1 MKGKLFHALGI
12 VVVLSVLIAGC
23 AQEESAVTE
32 QMLPSAPMAGLSKK
46 GGGAIEGNGVV
57 EGTASEAAIAMM
69 SDLNAML
76 EVQKKGYQIGVM
88 EFVTADGLGQ
98 YGTTVY
104 AKNVGNKQLGH
115 HFVPG
120 DPRRGGG
127 VNITYITD
135 YSEGA
140 ATGPLNA
147 DETTFEIDRA
157 MDVWKNQQCS
167 GGLGITN
174 LGALNFDLGYVQFL
188 VGLGGVQGW
197 AADLTHA
204 GWLPKVFF
212 DIIGGPGGGNSILG
226 VTFTFIWTQGGV
238 PTDIDNNGKLDVA
251 FREIYYNNN
260 FTWRLGSWTGGA
272 NYQAFGVILHEAGHG
287 LSQGHF
293 GQVFLK
299 NDGSVQYAPQAVMNA
314 VVSRRTTVS
323 ELAGTDNG
331 GHCSIWGSWPNN

>member
-1 MKGKLFHALGI
+1 MKARLFHGAGVIVLAGI
-12 VVVLSVLIAGC
+12 LVAGC
-23 AQEESAVTE
+23 AKDESQVTG
-32 QMLPSAPMAGLSKK
+32 QQQSLPSTPMTGLNN
-46 GGGAIEGNGVV
+46 GGGAV
-57 EGTASEAAIAMM
+57 EADAPAEAVALLSE
-69 SDLNAML
+69 LNAIL
-76 EVQKKGYQIGVM
+76 AAGNKDFRVGVM
-88 EFVTADGLGQ
+88 EYVTSDGSGQ
-98 YGTTVY
+98 YGTTVI
-104 AKNVGNKQLGH
+104 AKDVGNKQLGH

-127 VNITYITD
+127 FDITYITD

-157 MDVWKNQQCS
+157 MDVWNNQQCS
-167 GGLGITN
+167 GGLSITN
-174 LGALNFDLGYVQFL
+174 LGAFNFDYGFVQFL
-188 VGLGGVQGW
+188 LGFGGVAGFG
-197 AADLTHA
+197 ADVTHA
-204 GWLPKVFF
+204 GWLPIEFF
-212 DIIGGPGGGNSILG
+212 NALTPGGGNFILG

-238 PTDIDNNGKLDVA
+238 PTDIDNNGKRDVA

-260 FTWRLGSWTGGA
+260 FSWRLGAYTGA
-272 NYQAFGVILHEAGHG
+272 RNFQAFGVILHEAGHG